1 MMKKRLTKRAIVV
14 IAVLLIGAM
23 TLLSGCQA
31 ASAAN
36 HAGETAASAGTQT
49 DVLQTGASASEI
61 DASEVFT
68 DRDLE
73 QEPDLTNAVCKTV
86 EDGQTLTITEEG
98 VYVISGTASE
108 AQIVVEAA
116 DTAKVQ
122 IVLDGAA
129 ITNTGIPCIYV
140 KSADKVFVTT
150 AGGSENALT
159 VAGTFTAD
167 GDTNTDAVIFSKDD
181 LVLNGTGTLTIES
194 SDHGIVS
201 KDDLKITGGT
211 YEISAGSKA
220 FEANDSIRIADGVF
234 NLTAGT
240 DGFHAENDDDDSLGY
255 IYICGGQI
263 QMEVKDDGLHALS
276 VVQIDG
282 GTLNITAPEGIEG
295 TYIQINGGTLD
306 ISATD
311 DGMNAAR
318 KSGAYTPTL
327 EINDGEITV
336 SMASGDT
343 DAIDSNGDIIVNGG
357 TVNVVG
363 TSSFDY
369 DGTGQLNGGT
379 VIVNGEQVDALP
391 NQK

>member
-1 MMKKRLTKRAIVV
+1 
-14 IAVLLIGAM
+14 
-23 TLLSGCQA
+23 
-31 ASAAN
+31 
-36 HAGETAASAGTQT
+36 
-49 DVLQTGASASEI
+49 
-61 DASEVFT
+61 
-68 DRDLE
+68 
-73 QEPDLTNAVCKTV
+73 
-86 EDGQTLTITEEG
+86 
-98 VYVISGTASE
+98 
-108 AQIVVEAA
+108 
-116 DTAKVQ
+116 
-122 IVLDGAA
+122 
-129 ITNTGIPCIYV
+129 
-140 KSADKVFVTT
+140 
-150 AGGSENALT
+150 
-159 VAGTFTAD
+159 
-167 GDTNTDAVIFSKDD
+167 
-181 LVLNGTGTLTIES
+181 
-194 SDHGIVS
+194 
-201 KDDLKITGGT
+201 
-211 YEISAGSKA
+211 
-220 FEANDSIRIADGVF
+220 
-234 NLTAGT
+234 
-240 DGFHAENDDDDSLGY
+240 
-255 IYICGGQI
+255 
-263 QMEVKDDGLHALS
+263 MEVKDDGLHALS